1 MVITTVGPYIRYGEP
16 LVAACAAA
24 GTDYVD
30 LTGEPEFVD
39 RMWLGYHERAQA
51 SGARLVH
58 SCGFDSIP
66 YDLGAQFTVEQMP
79 EGAPISL
86 EGFVRVGGTFSG
98 GTYQSTIEILSR
110 LRQGMSVARE
120 RRSREPRPS
129 DRRVRGAS
137 GAPHQDEFAG
147 GWVLPLPTID
157 PQTVLRSARAL
168 ERYGPDFS
176 YSHYLVAR
184 RLPVAVGLA
193 GGAAG
198 LIALAQIPPARRMLL
213 KLKSSGSGPSP
224 EEREKAWFRV
234 RFRARSDGGQPV
246 LTEVSGGDP
255 GYGETSKM
263 LAESALCLAFDELPK
278 RAGQLTPA
286 VAMGDALRRRLVAAG
301 MKFEVLDGGAVDGA
315 DMPDQSGRVAVVTGA
330 NSGLGLA
337 TARELARAGATV
349 VWRAA
354 APRGATRRPSGFAR
368 RCRGRLL
375 EVADARSGRSGLGAP
390 VRRADGRRPRPARP
404 ADQQRR
410 HHGRAAPADQGR
422 LREPVRDQPPRAL
435 RAHRTAAGTRCCE
448 APAPRVVTVSSH
460 LHRRGTMN
468 FDDLQGERSYSPWGA
483 YGQSKL
489 ANLMFCFELAA
500 PGRRGG
506 QRAAQPGRAPRLRG
520 DQPPVR
526 RDRPFYE
533 KALRWLGN
541 RLIAQSAD
549 MGALPTLYAA
559 TVPTCPAARYVGPG
573 GRGEQRGY
581 PMVVSAAGKAY
592 DEADWRR
599 LWEVS
604 EELTGVHYEFAEAR
618 A

>member
-1 MVITTVGPYIRYGEP
+1 MAERAYDIVVFGATGFTGALTAEYLATHAPAGIRWALAGRNMGKLEQVRARLGSGSGAGSGELPLLRADVTDADSVRAVAEATRVVITTVGPYIRYGEP

-66 YDLGAQFTVEQMP
+66 YDLGAQFTVEHMP

-86 EGFVRVGGTFSG
+86 EGFVRTNGTFSG

-129 DRRVRGAS
+129 DRKVRGTS
-137 GAPHQDEFAG
+137 GAPHLDEFAG
-147 GWVLPLPTID
+147 GWVIPLPTID

-234 RFRARSDGGQPV
+234 RFRARSDGGRQM

-255 GYGETSKM
+255 GYSETSKM
-263 LAESALCLAFDELPK
+263 LAESALCLAFDELPE

-286 VAMGDALRRRLVAAG
+286 VAMGDALRRRLVDG
-301 MKFEVLDGGAVDGA
+301 GIKFEVLDG
-315 DMPDQSGRVAVVTGA
+315 
-330 NSGLGLA
+330 
-337 TARELARAGATV
+337 
-349 VWRAA
+349 
-354 APRGATRRPSGFAR
+354 
-368 RCRGRLL
+368 
-375 EVADARSGRSGLGAP
+375 
-390 VRRADGRRPRPARP
+390 
-404 ADQQRR
+404 
-410 HHGRAAPADQGR
+410 
-422 LREPVRDQPPRAL
+422 
-435 RAHRTAAGTRCCE
+435 
-448 APAPRVVTVSSH
+448 
-460 LHRRGTMN
+460 
-468 FDDLQGERSYSPWGA
+468 
-483 YGQSKL
+483 
-489 ANLMFCFELAA
+489 
-500 PGRRGG
+500 
-506 QRAAQPGRAPRLRG
+506 
-520 DQPPVR
+520 
-526 RDRPFYE
+526 
-533 KALRWLGN
+533 
-541 RLIAQSAD
+541 
-549 MGALPTLYAA
+549 
-559 TVPTCPAARYVGPG
+559 
-573 GRGEQRGY
+573 
-581 PMVVSAAGKAY
+581 
-592 DEADWRR
+592 
-599 LWEVS
+599 
-604 EELTGVHYEFAEAR
+604 
-618 A
+618 